1 MNSFKILYGIAFVCS
16 IACLFF
22 AYHHFQAG
30 NNPRALINLIIGVVT
45 GIANFKSLVE
55 D

>member
-1 MNSFKILYGIAFVCS
+1 MKSFKIMYGISFACS
-16 IACLFF
+16 IALLVI
-22 AYHHFQAG
+22 AYSYFQEG
-30 NNPRALINLIIGVVT
+30 NNPRALTYLILGVVT

>member
-1 MNSFKILYGIAFVCS
+1 MKSFKILYGIAFACS
-16 IACLFF
+16 IALLFF
-22 AYHHFQAG
+22 AYHHFQVG
-30 NNPRALINLIIGVVT
+30 NNTRALINLVIGVVS